1 MDDASWLN
9 KQTFSFLVT
18 HEIMMPRLILSGVLE
33 SMKYSNMA
41 SQITFLLDGRS

>member
-1 MDDASWLN
+1 MDGASWLN

-18 HEIMMPRLILSGVLE
+18 HEIMMPLLIHSGAFE

-41 SQITFLLDGRS
+41 SQVTLLLDRRS